1 MLNKD
6 VYFYL
11 LKKLKTITSDDKHM
25 NIHIFINSRTIII
38 YRGVYEER
46 VQSELTSSSPRFLFA
61 TFEIFTLFF
70 INASYFLSCTL
81 GLVFGHDR

>member
-1 MLNKD
+1 MLNRE

-70 INASYFLSCTL
+70 INASYFLSWAL